1 MGKSI
6 KVTSMAEME
15 RAAKKLQT
23 ISQNY
28 KDISA
33 KLMQKAKT
41 MGAAWNGADNL
52 AFVEQISGF
61 AEDMQAMAGRLLIAG
76 QTLSRQRAN
85 YAARQEANM
94 TAVRRLTN

>member
-1 MGKSI
+1 MGKNI
-6 KVTSMAEME
+6 KVTSLAELE

-28 KDISA
+28 KDIST

-61 AEDMQAMAGRLLIAG
+61 TEDMQAMANKLTAAG

-94 TAVRRLTN
+94 TAVRRLVN